1 MPGTPGH
8 VLVPGQVAVPG
19 QPVPPGVKL
28 PRPVKAKASKPP
40 KHQPVAAPVPVP
52 TVGPALLVI
61 SGPRAGERIP
71 LQNGFTIGKAP
82 TSHLVLDDGYTS
94 THHAQV
100 GVDTAGTCRLYDR
113 NSTNGT
119 FVNGVRVNEVVL
131 DHGMSVR
138 IGSIEMRFLA
148 Q

>member
-1 MPGTPGH
+1 M
-8 VLVPGQVAVPG
+8 
-19 QPVPPGVKL
+19 PPGAA
-28 PRPVKAKASKPP
+28 PPGAAPPGAAPPARSSWWRGKAKAAP
-40 KHQPVAAPVPVP
+40 QPGAAPPP
-52 TVGPALLVI
+52 PATGPALLML
-61 SGPRAGERIP
+61 SGPRTGQRIP
-71 LQNGFTIGKAP
+71 VQNGFTIGKAP

-100 GVDTAGTCRLYDR
+100 GMDGAGTCRLYDR

-119 FVNGVRVNEVVL
+119 FVNGVRVTEVVL

-138 IGSIEMRFLA
+138 IGSIEMRFLT